1 MSTPVCFVIGP
12 FGEVGSQERQWFD
25 FLVGSVVRPAL
36 EPDYEV
42 QSALDTAR
50 PGDAVE
56 RIKTALVESAVVI
69 ADLTYA
75 KPNVYYELGI
85 RHAIKGP
92 CVLVRRSGEP
102 SHFNLGTQE
111 IITIRAR
118 YDDTM
123 DGFAVVDL
131 PHTQKNLS
139 CQVASSL
146 EGRMDGQPRP
156 LPSHVARFYDWSVIY
171 SNTIAADWL
180 GRQTSEIQD
189 AINQYE
195 GGGGLERTEDKRHVR
210 LFAEYLALKGASG
223 QKYDGK
229 VFYILDRQSHDTVF
243 GYGVFRFPGST
254 VLIEALGT
262 EEKET
267 VKITFRQ
274 PARQVTVFN
283 TSVDLSPYQYVVDFR
298 PLRGR
303 KLCGEILHPDTATL
317 VGATELVPS
326 LDI

>member
-1 MSTPVCFVIGP
+1 MRSAAR
-12 FGEVGSQERQWFD
+12 RQWFD
-25 FLVGSVVRPAL
+25 FLVDSVVRPAL
-36 EPDYEV
+36 GPAYEV

-50 PGDAVE
+50 PGDALD
-56 RIKTALVESAVVI
+56 RIKKALEDSAVVV
-69 ADLTYA
+69 ADLTFA

-131 PHTQKNLS
+131 TKTQENLS
-139 CQVASSL
+139 CQVARSREVPAAGTPGS
-146 EGRMDGQPRP
+146 Q
-156 LPSHVARFYDWSVIY
+156 SHVARFFDWSVIY

-189 AINQYE
+189 AINQYQ

-210 LFAEYLALKGASG
+210 LFAE
-223 QKYDGK
+223 
-229 VFYILDRQSHDTVF
+229 
-243 GYGVFRFPGST
+243 
-254 VLIEALGT
+254 
-262 EEKET
+262 
-267 VKITFRQ
+267 
-274 PARQVTVFN
+274 
-283 TSVDLSPYQYVVDFR
+283 
-298 PLRGR
+298 
-303 KLCGEILHPDTATL
+303 
-317 VGATELVPS
+317 
-326 LDI
+326 